1 MINQVAER
9 TIARILGIGSAFVAV
24 FVLAGSVFL
33 LPSVTDPVNVTKLFA
48 LGGVAVSAFAVLL
61 AFGVK
66 ELWHSSKGI
75 VVLAGFFLL
84 ASINAIFNSSAPLT
98 QNIYGVYG
106 RNTAFLTYL
115 LLIFVILSAVVLR
128 TTKSFKTL
136 IYGLFAAGL
145 INVIYCGWALL
156 FGDVIPWNNPYGN
169 ILGTFG
175 NPNFIGAFL
184 GLFAASMVAYSF
196 KSGLHIGFKLLS
208 VVVFEI
214 SAIEIYRSNAIQ
226 GRVVVAAGLA
236 IVGFY
241 LVRSNPYFRVAH
253 TGYIFLFVALNA
265 FGFAVYEVIN
275 PNSTLPQF
283 RPAVLLA
290 IFGFYLLRAKFQ
302 FKVPFAQVGYTILV
316 TIAGVVALLGALQV
330 GPLSKFIYK
339 TSVSL
344 RGEYWQAGWN
354 MGSDHPLTGVGFDTY
369 GDWYRR
375 ARDTQAL
382 VLPGPNT
389 TTNAAHNVPFDVFA
403 FGGWPLFIAY
413 LGILALSVIAII
425 RVTARTR
432 AYDPVFVTLTTAWVC
447 YQLQSIIS
455 INQIGLA
462 IWGWLFGGALIA
474 YEIATRPAKASDE
487 SEKLA
492 APTGRRVA
500 VKKQSEAIF
509 SSTMIAGVGAVA
521 GLLIAVPPYSADA
534 KWRTAITSQDARK
547 VEEALIPTYLNPEN
561 SYKYAN
567 AAQLFEGS
575 KLFDLAYKYAKIGVE
590 FNPDNFDAWKVLH
603 FVSSSTPEDKALALE
618 NMKRLD
624 PNNPNVLG

>member
-9 TIARILGIGSAFVAV
+9 TIARILGIGSAFVAIIV
-24 FVLAGSVFL
+24 VTGT
-33 LPSVTDPVNVTKLFA
+33 VTDPVNVTKLFA
-48 LGGVAVSAFAVLL
+48 LGGVAAGSFAVVV

-66 ELWHSSKGI
+66 ELWHSSKAL
-75 VVLAGFFLL
+75 VLLVGLFLL
-84 ASINAIFNSSAPLT
+84 ASVNAIINSSGPLT
-98 QNIYGVYG
+98 QNMYGAYG
-106 RNTAFLTYL
+106 RNTAFVTYL
-115 LLIFVILSAVVLR
+115 LLVFVILSAVVLR
-128 TTKSFKTL
+128 TNKSFTTL
-136 IYGLFAAGL
+136 IYGLFAAGVA
-145 INVIYCGWALL
+145 NVVYCGWVII
-156 FGDVIPWNNPYGN
+156 FGDFIPWTNPYGN
-169 ILGTFG
+169 LLGTFG

-184 GLFAASMVAYSF
+184 GLFAASLVAYSF
-196 KSGLHIGFKLLS
+196 KSGLHVGLRLLS
-208 VVVFEI
+208 VLIFGI
-214 SAIEIYRSNAIQ
+214 SVIEIIDSSAIQ
-226 GRVVVAAGLA
+226 GRVVVAAGLV

-241 LVRSNPYFRVAH
+241 LVRSQLESV
-253 TGYIFLFVALNA
+253 LF
-265 FGFAVYEVIN
+265 
-275 PNSTLPQF
+275 
-283 RPAVLLA
+283 
-290 IFGFYLLRAKFQ
+290 
-302 FKVPFAQVGYTILV
+302 QVGYVVIV
-316 TIAGVVALLGALQV
+316 AIGGVFALLGALQI
-330 GPLSKFIYK
+330 GPLTKYIYK

-425 RVTARTR
+425 KVTARNR
-432 AYDPVFVTLTTAWVC
+432 AYDPIFVTLTTAWVC

-474 YEIATRPAKASDE
+474 YEIATRPAMASGE
-487 SEKLA
+487 SA
-492 APTGRRVA
+492 NSTAPKGRRVA

-509 SSTMIAGVGAVA
+509 SSTMIAGVGAVV

-534 KWRTAITSQDARK
+534 KWRSALSSQDASK
-547 VEEALIPTYLNPEN
+547 IEEALVPGYLNPAS

-567 AAQLFEGS
+567 AVQLLENS
-575 KLFDLAYKYAKIGVE
+575 KLYDLAYKYAQIGVQ
-590 FNPDNFDAWKVLH
+590 FNPDNFDSWKM
-603 FVSSSTPEDKALALE
+603 FYFISKSSAAEKAIALE